1 METQNYQK
9 SLTLNFLTIF
19 SFEITLPTE
28 QKICRMRAEMF
39 RCLILKHFFEKAVKG
54 LALVLVHIKSVSR
67 RWKNYKDPDVPQLP
81 NLCTIKGQQ
90 IYELIKILFFVEKV
104 QFLNLYG
111 KIISTKI
118 LFIVISIFPYQRT
131 GSNLKRN
138 YF

>member
-1 METQNYQK
+1 MTLATMIILYLFTY
-9 SLTLNFLTIF
+9 SL
-19 SFEITLPTE
+19 S
-28 QKICRMRAEMF
+28 AE
-39 RCLILKHFFEKAVKG
+39 G
-54 LALVLVHIKSVSR
+54 
-67 RWKNYKDPDVPQLP
+67 WKNYKDPDVPQLP

-118 LFIVISIFPYQRT
+118 LFIVIPIFPYQRT

-138 YF
+138 YFKDGWEDEKEI